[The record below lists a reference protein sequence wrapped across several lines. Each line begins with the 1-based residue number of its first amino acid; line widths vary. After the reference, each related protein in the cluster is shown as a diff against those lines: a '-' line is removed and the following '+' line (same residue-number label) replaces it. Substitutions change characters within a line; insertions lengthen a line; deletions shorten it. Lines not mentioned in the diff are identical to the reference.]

1 MLMVHNFIHADLHG
15 GNIIVKFKDYE
26 LTTWEWVKDRM
37 YIIRRWFETKY
48 LENFETN
55 DIVKELYLENKKEE
69 DEVRAIQ
76 SIEGKKVDIT
86 LIDVG
91 MTLKMGPVEQ

>member
-1 MLMVHNFIHADLHG
+1 
-15 GNIIVKFKDYE
+15 
-26 LTTWEWVKDRM
+26 M

>member
-1 MLMVHNFIHADLHG
+1 M
-15 GNIIVKFKDYE
+15 KFKDYE
-26 LTTWEWVKDRM
+26 LTTCEWVKDRM